1 LGELSSFK
9 SITMQE
15 KVNRITSLIEKF
27 LEERLSSE
35 EETELKE
42 WLAEAGHNDSFF
54 QQITNREALR
64 EKLKYYAGTD
74 SEAIW
79 NKTLQKIDGGA
90 KLVDLYPTKK
100 TLKIP
105 FGKIAVA
112 ASILIL
118 IAAGTWFYFS
128 QSTFKQTAD
137 KGKEVPATN
146 NSPIVPGGNKAI
158 LTLADG
164 KTTIALATAQN
175 GNLAEQGHM
184 QISKI
189 DGRLIYT
196 RKPDSDGSLSSQG
209 IYNTVTTPRGGEY
222 QITLPDGS
230 KVWLNAA
237 SSLRFPIAFA
247 GNERIVEL
255 TGEAYFEVNPQEQI
269 TAKSGNAS
277 NSKMA
282 KTPFIVKINTPA
294 GNKNE
299 VEVLG
304 THFNV
309 MAYTDESAIKT
320 TLVEGK
326 VKVTSGSSIQT
337 IRPGEQARLS
347 EGTISVKNVEAN
359 DVVSWTSGFIPVS
372 GPDIEYTMRQI
383 SRWYDV
389 NIIYQGKRPEGG
401 FEGKLPRSYSIE
413 NVIKLLNANN
423 IKARLNEKSRAII
436 VTS

>member
-1 LGELSSFK
+1 
-9 SITMQE
+9 MQE

-27 LEERLSSE
+27 LEERLGPAE
-35 EETELKE
+35 EKELKE
-42 WLAEAGHNDSFF
+42 WLAEAEHNDSFF
-54 QQITNREALR
+54 QQITDREVLR
-64 EKLKYYAGTD
+64 EKLKYYASTD

-90 KLVDLYPTKK
+90 KLVDLYPTRK
-100 TLKIP
+100 TVRMP

-118 IAAGTWFYFS
+118 ISAGTWFYFS
-128 QSTFKQTAD
+128 QSTNKQTAE
-137 KGKEVPATN
+137 KGKNGPAIN
-146 NSPIVPGGNKAI
+146 ISPIVPGGNKAI
-158 LTLADG
+158 LTLGDG
-164 KTTIALATAQN
+164 KTIPLATVQN
-175 GNLAEQGHM
+175 GNLADQGHM
-184 QISKI
+184 QITKT

-196 RKPDSDGSLSSQG
+196 RKPDSDGSLNSKD

-255 TGEAYFEVNPQEQI
+255 TGEAYFEVNPQEQAV
-269 TAKSGNAS
+269 AKGRNAQ
-277 NSKMA
+277 NSKIA

-347 EGTISVKNVEAN
+347 EGTISVKNVEAT
-359 DVVSWTSGFIPVS
+359 DIVSWTSGFIPVA
-372 GPDIEYTMRQI
+372 GPDVEYTMRQI
-383 SRWYDV
+383 ARWYDV
-389 NIIYQGKRPEGG
+389 NIIFQGKKPEGS
-401 FEGKLPRSYSIE
+401 FEGKLPRSGSIE
-413 NVIKLLNANN
+413 NVIKLLNVNN
-423 IKARLNEKSRAII
+423 IKARLNEKDRTII
-436 VTS
+436 ITS

>member
-1 LGELSSFK
+1 
-9 SITMQE
+9 MQE

-27 LEERLSSE
+27 LEERLGPE
-35 EETELKE
+35 EEKELKE
-42 WLAEAGHNDSFF
+42 WLAEAEHNDSFF
-54 QQITNREALR
+54 QQITNREVLR
-64 EKLKYYAGTD
+64 EKLKYYASTD

-90 KLVDLYPTKK
+90 KLVDLYPTRK
-100 TLKIP
+100 TIKMP
-105 FGKIAVA
+105 FGKIAIA
-112 ASILIL
+112 ASILVL
-118 IAAGTWFYFS
+118 ISAGTWFYFS
-128 QSTFKQTAD
+128 QSTTDQTAQ
-137 KGKEVPATN
+137 KGKNEPATIN
-146 NSPIVPGGNKAI
+146 NPIVPGGNKAI
-158 LTLADG
+158 LTLNDG
-164 KTTIALATAQN
+164 KTIALAAVQN
-175 GNLAEQGHM
+175 GNLADEGQM
-184 QISKI
+184 QITKI

-196 RKPDSDGSLSSQG
+196 RKPDSDGSLNSKE

-237 SSLRFPIAFA
+237 SSLRFPIVFA

-255 TGEAYFEVNPQEQI
+255 TGEAYFEVNPQEQAV
-269 TAKSGNAS
+269 AKGRNAQS
-277 NSKMA
+277 SKIA

-359 DVVSWTSGFIPVS
+359 DVVSWTSGFIPVA
-372 GPDIEYTMRQI
+372 GPDVEYTLRQI
-383 SRWYDV
+383 ARWYDV
-389 NIIYQGKRPEGG
+389 NIVFQGKKPEGS
-401 FEGKLPRSYSIE
+401 FEGKLPRTASIE
-413 NVIKLLNANN
+413 NVIKLLNVNN
-423 IKARLNEKSRAII
+423 IKARLNGKDRTII
-436 VTS
+436 ITS

>member
-1 LGELSSFK
+1 
-9 SITMQE
+9 MQE

-27 LEERLSSE
+27 LEERLGPE
-35 EETELKE
+35 EEKELKE
-42 WLAEAGHNDSFF
+42 WLAEAEHNDSFF
-54 QQITNREALR
+54 QQVTNREVLR
-64 EKLKYYAGTD
+64 EKLKYYASTD

-90 KLVDLYPTKK
+90 KLVDLYPGKK
-100 TLKIP
+100 VIRMP

-112 ASILIL
+112 ASILVL
-118 IAAGTWFYFS
+118 ISAGTWFYFS
-128 QSTFKQTAD
+128 QSTSNQTAE
-137 KGKEVPATN
+137 KGKNAPATI

-158 LTLADG
+158 LTLGDG
-164 KTTIALATAQN
+164 KTIPLATVQN
-175 GNLAEQGHM
+175 GNLADQGYM
-184 QISKI
+184 QITKT

-196 RKPDSDGSLSSQG
+196 MKPDSDGSLNSKE

-255 TGEAYFEVNPQEQI
+255 TGEAYFEVNPQEQAI
-269 TAKSGNAS
+269 AKGQNAQ
-277 NSKMA
+277 NSKIA

-347 EGTISVKNVEAN
+347 EGTISVKNVEAT
-359 DVVSWTSGFIPVS
+359 DVVSWTSGFIPVA
-372 GPDIEYTMRQI
+372 GPDVEYTMRQI
-383 SRWYDV
+383 ARWYDV
-389 NIIYQGKRPEGG
+389 NVIFQGKKPEGS
-401 FEGKLPRSYSIE
+401 FEGKLPRSASIE
-413 NVIKLLNANN
+413 NVIKILNVNN
-423 IKARLNEKSRAII
+423 IKARLNGKDRTII
-436 VTS
+436 ITS

>member
-1 LGELSSFK
+1 
-9 SITMQE
+9 MQE

-27 LEERLSSE
+27 LEEQLGPE
-35 EETELKE
+35 EEKELKE
-42 WLAEAGHNDSFF
+42 WLAEAEHNDLFF
-54 QQITNREALR
+54 QQITNREVLR
-64 EKLKYYAGTD
+64 EKLKYYASTD

-90 KLVDLYPTKK
+90 KLVDLYPTRK
-100 TLKIP
+100 TIKMP

-112 ASILIL
+112 ASILVL
-118 IAAGTWFYFS
+118 ISAGTWFYFS
-128 QSTFKQTAD
+128 QSTNKQTAEN
-137 KGKEVPATN
+137 GKNEPAGIY
-146 NSPIVPGGNKAI
+146 SPIVPGGNKAI
-158 LTLADG
+158 LTLSDG
-164 KTTIALATAQN
+164 KTIPLATVQN
-175 GNLAEQGHM
+175 GNLADQGQM
-184 QISKI
+184 QITKI

-196 RKPDSDGSLSSQG
+196 RKPDSDGSLHSKD

-255 TGEAYFEVNPQEQI
+255 TGEAYFEVNPQEQAV
-269 TAKSGNAS
+269 AKGRNAQ
-277 NSKMA
+277 NSKIA

-347 EGTISVKNVEAN
+347 EGTISVKNVEAS

-372 GPDIEYTMRQI
+372 GPDVEYTMRQI
-383 SRWYDV
+383 ARWYDV
-389 NIIYQGKRPEGG
+389 NIIFQGKKPEGS
-401 FEGKLPRSYSIE
+401 FEGKLPRTASIE
-413 NVIKLLNANN
+413 NVIKLLNVNN
-423 IKARLNEKSRAII
+423 IKARLNGKDRTII
-436 VTS
+436 ITS

>member
-1 LGELSSFK
+1 
-9 SITMQE
+9 M
-15 KVNRITSLIEKF
+15 
-27 LEERLSSE
+27 
-35 EETELKE
+35 
-42 WLAEAGHNDSFF
+42 
-54 QQITNREALR
+54 
-64 EKLKYYAGTD
+64 
-74 SEAIW
+74 
-79 NKTLQKIDGGA
+79 
-90 KLVDLYPTKK
+90 
-100 TLKIP
+100 P

-112 ASILIL
+112 ASVLIL
-118 IAAGTWFYFS
+118 ISAGTWFYFS
-128 QSTFKQTAD
+128 QSANKQTA
-137 KGKEVPATN
+137 KNGQNEPATIY
-146 NSPIVPGGNKAI
+146 SPIVPGGNKAI
-158 LTLADG
+158 LTLSDG
-164 KTTIALATAQN
+164 KTIPLATVQN
-175 GNLAEQGHM
+175 GNLADQGQM
-184 QISKI
+184 QITKI

-196 RKPDSDGSLSSQG
+196 RKPDSDGSLNSKE

-255 TGEAYFEVNPQEQI
+255 TGEAYFEVNPQEQAV
-269 TAKSGNAS
+269 AKGRNAQ
-277 NSKMA
+277 NS

-347 EGTISVKNVEAN
+347 EGTISVKNVEAS

-372 GPDIEYTMRQI
+372 GPDVEYTMRQI
-383 SRWYDV
+383 ARWYDV
-389 NIIYQGKRPEGG
+389 NIIFQGKKPEGS
-401 FEGKLPRSYSIE
+401 FEGKLPRTASIE
-413 NVIKLLNANN
+413 NVIKLLNVNN
-423 IKARLNEKSRAII
+423 IKARLNGKDRTII
-436 VTS
+436 ITS

>member
-1 LGELSSFK
+1 
-9 SITMQE
+9 
-15 KVNRITSLIEKF
+15 
-27 LEERLSSE
+27 
-35 EETELKE
+35 
-42 WLAEAGHNDSFF
+42 
-54 QQITNREALR
+54 
-64 EKLKYYAGTD
+64 
-74 SEAIW
+74 
-79 NKTLQKIDGGA
+79 
-90 KLVDLYPTKK
+90 
-100 TLKIP
+100 
-105 FGKIAVA
+105 
-112 ASILIL
+112 
-118 IAAGTWFYFS
+118 
-128 QSTFKQTAD
+128 
-137 KGKEVPATN
+137 
-146 NSPIVPGGNKAI
+146 
-158 LTLADG
+158 
-164 KTTIALATAQN
+164 
-175 GNLAEQGHM
+175 
-184 QISKI
+184 
-189 DGRLIYT
+189 
-196 RKPDSDGSLSSQG
+196 
-209 IYNTVTTPRGGEY
+209 
-222 QITLPDGS
+222 
-230 KVWLNAA
+230 
-237 SSLRFPIAFA
+237 
-247 GNERIVEL
+247 
-255 TGEAYFEVNPQEQI
+255 
-269 TAKSGNAS
+269 
-277 NSKMA
+277 MA

>member
-1 LGELSSFK
+1 
-9 SITMQE
+9 
-15 KVNRITSLIEKF
+15 
-27 LEERLSSE
+27 
-35 EETELKE
+35 
-42 WLAEAGHNDSFF
+42 
-54 QQITNREALR
+54 
-64 EKLKYYAGTD
+64 
-74 SEAIW
+74 
-79 NKTLQKIDGGA
+79 
-90 KLVDLYPTKK
+90 
-100 TLKIP
+100 
-105 FGKIAVA
+105 
-112 ASILIL
+112 
-118 IAAGTWFYFS
+118 
-128 QSTFKQTAD
+128 
-137 KGKEVPATN
+137 
-146 NSPIVPGGNKAI
+146 
-158 LTLADG
+158 
-164 KTTIALATAQN
+164 
-175 GNLAEQGHM
+175 
-184 QISKI
+184 
-189 DGRLIYT
+189 
-196 RKPDSDGSLSSQG
+196 
-209 IYNTVTTPRGGEY
+209 
-222 QITLPDGS
+222 
-230 KVWLNAA
+230 LNAA

-255 TGEAYFEVNPQEQI
+255 TGEAYFEVNPQEQT

-401 FEGKLPRSYSIE
+401 FEGKLPRTYSID

-423 IKARLNEKSRAII
+423 IKARLNEKGRAII

>member
-1 LGELSSFK
+1 
-9 SITMQE
+9 MQE

-54 QQITNREALR
+54 QQITNRETLR

-90 KLVDLYPTKK
+90 KLVDLYPTRK

-112 ASILIL
+112 ASILVL

-128 QSTFKQTAD
+128 QSTNKQTAD
-137 KGKEVPATN
+137 KGKEEPATN

-175 GNLAEQGHM
+175 GNLAEQGQM
-184 QISKI
+184 QISKT

-196 RKPDSDGSLSSQG
+196 RKPDSDGSLSSQD

-255 TGEAYFEVNPQEQI
+255 TGEAYFEVNPQEQT

-401 FEGKLPRSYSIE
+401 FEGKLPRTYSID

>member
-1 LGELSSFK
+1 
-9 SITMQE
+9 M
-15 KVNRITSLIEKF
+15 
-27 LEERLSSE
+27 
-35 EETELKE
+35 
-42 WLAEAGHNDSFF
+42 
-54 QQITNREALR
+54 QIT
-64 EKLKYYAGTD
+64 
-74 SEAIW
+74 
-79 NKTLQKIDGGA
+79 KT
-90 KLVDLYPTKK
+90 
-100 TLKIP
+100 
-105 FGKIAVA
+105 
-112 ASILIL
+112 
-118 IAAGTWFYFS
+118 
-128 QSTFKQTAD
+128 
-137 KGKEVPATN
+137 
-146 NSPIVPGGNKAI
+146 
-158 LTLADG
+158 
-164 KTTIALATAQN
+164 
-175 GNLAEQGHM
+175 
-184 QISKI
+184 

-196 RKPDSDGSLSSQG
+196 RRPDSDGSLSSQD

-255 TGEAYFEVNPQEQI
+255 TGEAYFEVNPQEQP
-269 TAKSGNAS
+269 TVNGRDAQH
-277 NSKMA
+277 SKIA
-282 KTPFIVKINTPA
+282 KTPFIVKISTPA

-359 DVVSWTSGFIPVS
+359 DVVSWTSGFIPVA

-383 SRWYDV
+383 
-389 NIIYQGKRPEGG
+389 G
-401 FEGKLPRSYSIE
+401 
-413 NVIKLLNANN
+413 
-423 IKARLNEKSRAII
+423 
-436 VTS
+436 